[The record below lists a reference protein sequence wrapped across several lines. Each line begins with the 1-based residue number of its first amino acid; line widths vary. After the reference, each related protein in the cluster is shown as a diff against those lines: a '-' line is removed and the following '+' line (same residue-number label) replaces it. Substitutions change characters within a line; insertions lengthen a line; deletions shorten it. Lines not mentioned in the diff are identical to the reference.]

1 MRHRRLAIAPTL
13 AAVGVLAVAGL
24 AGAHS
29 DRSGDPLFAVLD
41 GGYEISPEG
50 KAGAGD
56 PDGFGSA
63 TVLVAGPRKLC
74 YGLTVAGVDKPV
86 AAHIHVGRPG
96 VNGPVVVPLTQPATG
111 AAGASSGCV
120 RVDRALVKAIHAHP
134 KDYYVNIHTEAFP
147 GGAVRGQLH

>member
-1 MRHRRLAIAPTL
+1 MRHRTL
-13 AAVGVLAVAGL
+13 AAVPVLGAVAALAVAGV

-41 GGYEISPEG
+41 GGHEISPDG
-50 KAGAGD
+50 KALAGD
-56 PDGFGSA
+56 VDGFGSA
-63 TVLVAGPRKLC
+63 TVIVAGPRKLC
-74 YGLTVAGVDKPV
+74 YGLTVAAIGKPV
-86 AAHIHVGRPG
+86 AAHIHAGRAG

-111 AAGASSGCV
+111 AAGASHGCV

-134 KDYYVNIHTEAFP
+134 KDYYVNIHTEQYP